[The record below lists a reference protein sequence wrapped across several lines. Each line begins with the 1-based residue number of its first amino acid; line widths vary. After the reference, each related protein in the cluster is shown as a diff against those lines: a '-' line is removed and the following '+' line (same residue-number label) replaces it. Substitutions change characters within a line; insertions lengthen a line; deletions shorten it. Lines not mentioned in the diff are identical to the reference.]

1 MMRLLDAVLALPS
14 LIILI
19 FFASLVTLDDTSLI
33 LLLGFIAWPSLARLV
48 RNETLAQRGRD
59 FVLAAEQLGAGR
71 VYIARVHL
79 LRVMAPVLVVN
90 GTFMVGDSIFALSA
104 LSFLGLG
111 VQPPQVSWGSLLE
124 SALDIIA
131 LDPVVADPA
140 ARPLGVRRA
149 ARRPRSPARAC
160 WRAGAITVERG
171 AAAGRAFGLAAA
183 RRPRYVGILDDL
195 SLAIGAGEM
204 MALVGESGSGKTIAA
219 LSIMRLLPPRAR
231 ITGSVDLAGT
241 EITQLDE
248 RAMRAMRGRDV
259 GMVFQN
265 PLAALNPSRTVA
277 SQIQEAWR
285 VHNGG
290 SIRAARGRAL
300 ELLGE
305 VGIPNPAARL
315 DDYPH
320 QFSGGMRQRVMI
332 AMALSC
338 APKLLIADEPTT
350 GLDPLIA
357 RQIMGLIARLRREH
371 RMAVLF
377 VTHDLSVVEE
387 HADSIHVLYA
397 GRTVEC
403 GPAGSFFA
411 HPRHPYSEALL
422 GAVAR
427 VGQAR
432 LQNIPGNLP
441 EPEQRPFGC
450 RFAPRCAY
458 HQPECDAAYPPAL
471 PGGGTLAACLYPLPV
486 SARLA
491 YAEPAARPVPPNMA
505 PQLEVRDL
513 GVRYGSGAGL
523 FRAASKLPPALADV
537 AFTLGRGECLG
548 VVGESG
554 SGKSTLGRAILQM
567 IAYRGRIV
575 LDGQD
580 FAGLRGAA
588 RRTQRRRIQVVFQD
602 PRESLNPRI
611 RIGDIIAEPL
621 RLSPA
626 GGGPAARRR
635 RVESLLG
642 RVGLNPEMANLLPAG
657 VSGGQAQRIAIARAL
672 AAEPELIVLDE
683 PTSSL
688 DVSTQAMLL
697 NLLKDLARETGLSYI
712 LISHDFAVVSYMADR
727 IAVLNAG
734 RIVELGDTGSLIAA
748 PRHQYTAALIGA
760 APRLSS
766 HLRLGERS

>member
-1 MMRLLDAVLALPS
+1 MSAVLHLNALSVS
-14 LIILI
+14 LPR
-19 FFASLVTLDDTSLI
+19 
-33 LLLGFIAWPSLARLV
+33 G
-48 RNETLAQRGRD
+48 GRD
-59 FVLAAEQLGAGR
+59 
-71 VYIARVHL
+71 
-79 LRVMAPVLVVN
+79 
-90 GTFMVGDSIFALSA
+90 
-104 LSFLGLG
+104 
-111 VQPPQVSWGSLLE
+111 VS
-124 SALDIIA
+124 
-131 LDPVVADPA
+131 
-140 ARPLGVRRA
+140 
-149 ARRPRSPARAC
+149 
-160 WRAGAITVERG
+160 
-171 AAAGRAFGLAAA
+171 
-183 RRPRYVGILDDL
+183 ILDGL
-195 SLAIGAGEM
+195 SLTINAGEM

-231 ITGSVDLAGT
+231 IAGSVDLDGT
-241 EITQLDE
+241 EITALDE
-248 RAMRAMRGRDV
+248 RAMRAVRGRDV

-290 SIRAARGRAL
+290 GIRAARARAL

-320 QFSGGMRQRVMI
+320 EFSGGMRQRVMI
-332 AMALSC
+332 AMALACS
-338 APKLLIADEPTT
+338 PKLLIADEPTT

-371 RMAVLF
+371 RMGVLF

-403 GPAGSFFA
+403 GPAKAFFA

-422 GAVAR
+422 GSVAR

-441 EPEQRPFGC
+441 EPEARPRGC

-458 HQPECDAAYPPAL
+458 HQPECNAAYPPAL
-471 PGGGTLAACLYPLPV
+471 PGGGTLAACLYPLPLTERI
-486 SARLA
+486 S
-491 YAEPAARPVPPNMA
+491 YAEPVAKPPPPNMA

-513 GVRYGSGAGL
+513 GVRYGNGAGL
-523 FRAASKLPPALADV
+523 FRTASKLPPALAEV

-567 IAYRGRIV
+567 IPYQGEIV
-575 LDGQD
+575 LDGER
-580 FAGLRGAA
+580 FSALRGAA
-588 RRTQRRRIQVVFQD
+588 RRLRRRRIQVVFQD

-621 RLSPA
+621 RLA
-626 GGGPAARRR
+626 GGASRAEQRR

-642 RVGLNPEMANLLPAG
+642 RVGLNPEMAGLLPAG

-697 NLLKDLARETGLSYI
+697 NLLKDLARDTGLSYI

-748 PRHQYTAALIGA
+748 PRHHYTAALIGA
-760 APRLSS
+760 APQLRPHLS
-766 HLRLGERS
+766 